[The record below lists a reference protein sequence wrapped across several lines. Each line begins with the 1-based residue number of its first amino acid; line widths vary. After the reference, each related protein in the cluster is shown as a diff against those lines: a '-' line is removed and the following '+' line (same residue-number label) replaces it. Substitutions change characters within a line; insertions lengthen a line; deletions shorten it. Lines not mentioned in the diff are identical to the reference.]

1 MRHETLLL
9 GLLLAASCAAQSGF
23 SIVHVGEANAS
34 AEGRSIFETDYGYL
48 LFSAEV
54 DQNTGAT
61 WFYTNRFDGDG
72 GWLDGKIFSSI
83 SILDAG
89 LTDCVSPADDGA
101 YAAAAVSLNMDGNKA
116 LHIYK
121 FNALGDTMNTVFV
134 GAEPAQ
140 GTRDC
145 FALGDGSFLV
155 AGWCTIGEDP
165 VDDCACL
172 RRVAADGQELWRRT
186 WPERLMYHTVNAV
199 EDGNFLVGG
208 SRFSTTD
215 KTVLMKVNS
224 DGEEIWTR
232 YLGGYSPYSGGAA
245 HATHMSNGD
254 YLVPGSWLPQ
264 DSINNSERGFASL
277 YCYAPNGDMRWRRN
291 LLYGRLA
298 GASLSRMA
306 AQGEYWVVGGYYQVP
321 RDPDVATTLWR
332 VDNNGDTLYSRKY
345 WYYGGEGA
353 VNVATYGIDTTSDG
367 GLVLTGTAYE
377 GINGVEPFNHKTW
390 ILKLDQHG
398 CLVPGCH
405 TVGLQ
410 DYEMALQG
418 ALQVSPNPTQDVLR
432 FSLDLPSGYP
442 LQGNVQAL
450 VLDAQGKEVA
460 RQNIAAN
467 GLQVAGTIAL
477 NGQAPGL
484 YYLHLRDEV
493 KWLAGQKVVVE

>member
-1 MRHETLLL
+1 MYCY
-9 GLLLAASCAAQSGF
+9 SP
-23 SIVHVGEANAS
+23 
-34 AEGRSIFETDYGYL
+34 EGDL
-48 LFSAEV
+48 
-54 DQNTGAT
+54 
-61 WFYTNRFDGDG
+61 
-72 GWLDGKIFSSI
+72 
-83 SILDAG
+83 
-89 LTDCVSPADDGA
+89 
-101 YAAAAVSLNMDGNKA
+101 
-116 LHIYK
+116 
-121 FNALGDTMNTVFV
+121 
-134 GAEPAQ
+134 
-140 GTRDC
+140 
-145 FALGDGSFLV
+145 
-155 AGWCTIGEDP
+155 
-165 VDDCACL
+165 
-172 RRVAADGQELWRRT
+172 LWRK
-186 WPERLMYHTVNAV
+186 
-199 EDGNFLVGG
+199 D
-208 SRFSTTD
+208 
-215 KTVLMKVNS
+215 
-224 DGEEIWTR
+224 
-232 YLGGYSPYSGGAA
+232 
-245 HATHMSNGD
+245 
-254 YLVPGSWLPQ
+254 
-264 DSINNSERGFASL
+264 
-277 YCYAPNGDMRWRRN
+277 
-291 LLYGRLA
+291 LLWGRLA
-298 GASLSRMA
+298 STVLIRPASA
-306 AQGEYWVVGGYYQVP
+306 DAFWVVGGYYQVP

-467 GLQVAGTIAL
+467 RLQVAGTIAL
-477 NGQAPGL
+477 KGQAPGL

>member
-1 MRHETLLL
+1 MRTITLILSIPLSLL
-9 GLLLAASCAAQSGF
+9 CSAQLGF
-23 SIVHVGEANAS
+23 SIVHVGDGNAS
-34 AEGRSIFETDYGYL
+34 GEGRSIFETSYGYL

-54 DQNTGAT
+54 DQNTGRT
-61 WFYTNRFDGDG
+61 WLYTSRFDLEGEYLDGHTFSGTGNLDVGLVDCVVQEVEGSFTSATLRFASSEAPELRLYRFSAFGDTLITYPIGTEPSQASRDCLAVGDG
-72 GWLDGKIFSSI
+72 TYL
-83 SILDAG
+83 L
-89 LTDCVSPADDGA
+89 
-101 YAAAAVSLNMDGNKA
+101 
-116 LHIYK
+116 
-121 FNALGDTMNTVFV
+121 
-134 GAEPAQ
+134 
-140 GTRDC
+140 
-145 FALGDGSFLV
+145 

-277 YCYAPNGDMRWRRN
+277 YCYAPNGDLRWRRD

-353 VNVATYGIDTTSDG
+353 ANAVTYGMDTTSDG

-442 LQGNVQAL
+442 LQGKVQAL

-493 KWLAGQKVVVE
+493 KWLAGQKVVVG